1 MKLKDF
7 CETFKDDLT
16 DLEFVVGYLE
26 DALEEGGVS
35 LFIDALEDIVR
46 VQQKDSNNQ
55 LFSEVLN
62 HPSPEMSLV
71 FEVLNSLGLSFNLK
85 VKC

>member
-16 DLEFVVGYLE
+16 NPEFVVGYLE

-55 LFSEVLN
+55 LFSEFLN
-62 HPSPEMSLV
+62 HPRPEMSLV